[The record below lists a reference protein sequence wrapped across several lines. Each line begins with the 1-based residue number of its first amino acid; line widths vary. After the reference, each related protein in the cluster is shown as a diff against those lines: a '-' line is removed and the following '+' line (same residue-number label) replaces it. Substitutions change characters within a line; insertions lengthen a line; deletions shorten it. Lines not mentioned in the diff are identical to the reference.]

1 MERSKNQILKE
12 IDHIV
17 DANILVSIL
26 ELATHKLEINTISE
40 MARLEGKSPNG
51 IRQSKNYRKIN
62 VGKQVMAIKGLRDV
76 DMPF

>member
-26 ELATHKLEINTISE
+26 ELAAHKLEINTISE